1 MPDKKWLKRK
11 GCKNCALV
19 WNTLPHYEDCD
30 TDCKGHGEWLVQP
43 YYPDREFE
51 FISKRIDFTQEQV
64 SVKNVYLN
72 EEGNLVSINGGRSS
86 LE

>member
-19 WNTLPHYEDCD
+19 WNTSPHYEDCD

-43 YYPDREFE
+43 YYPDRGFV
-51 FISKRIDFTQEQV
+51 FISEWIDLTKEQV
-64 SVKNVYLN
+64 SVKNVYFN

>member
-19 WNTLPHYEDCD
+19 WRTFPHYEDCD

-43 YYPDREFE
+43 YYPGREFV
-51 FISKRIDFTQEQV
+51 FIGEWIDFTKEQV
-64 SVKNVYLN
+64 VMDNVYFN
-72 EEGNLVSINGGRSS
+72 CEGNLVKTKKD
-86 LE
+86 